1 MTSDK
6 RTRPIARARTDARGY
21 ARRTKQGRCVVH
33 PASRRQINLML
44 DTFGQTPEVTAFDLG
59 CLNHTTARMSFRKA
73 WTAPQVRKAFGWLA
87 ARNTTGSSC
96 FVRPARAIDKTSW
109 VLVDSLRAATLKR
122 LSAAHPP
129 HMVVQTAVESFQA
142 WLRIKEPLDVA
153 TRIDVARAITREIG
167 GDPDTVDVTQFGH
180 LPGMTNRMPSEAREG
195 RPAFVVLRSTSSA
208 AVTPI
213 PVGASRTDGRDHA
226 WGREDDSWKRWTERD
241 TERADDRSD
250 RDFAIACRL
259 LEAGADDHT
268 IVATIA
274 AVRGFDPRCR
284 GDYIARTVR
293 AARRHIQTRS

>member
-1 MTSDK
+1 M
-6 RTRPIARARTDARGY
+6 
-21 ARRTKQGRCVVH
+21 H

-73 WTAPQVRKAFGWLA
+73 WTAQQVRKAFGWLA

-122 LSAAHPP
+122 LSAAYPP

-142 WLRIKEPLDVA
+142 WLRIEEPLDVA
-153 TRIDVARAITREIG
+153 TRIDVARAVTREIG
-167 GDPDTVDVTQFGH
+167 GDPDTVHVTQFGH
-180 LPGMTNRMPSEAREG
+180 LPGTTNRMPSQVREG
-195 RPAFVVLRSTSSA
+195 RAAFVILRSVSSA
-208 AVTPI
+208 ALTSI
-213 PVGASRTDGRDHA
+213 PAGASRTDGRDHA
-226 WGREDDSWKRWTERD
+226 GGRGNAGRKGWMEQD
-241 TERADDRSD
+241 TEHAEDRSD
-250 RDFAIACRL
+250 RDFAIVCRL

-268 IVATIA
+268 IAAAIA
-274 AVRGFDPRCR
+274 AVRGFDPKCQ